1 MDPPLKSPASA
12 QRDTSPSS
20 PVPNRIRRNTACTSC
35 RDSKVKCN
43 ASPTPNK
50 PCQRCSKLGIQC
62 VVDKSHKRMTR
73 RSKLEQ
79 LEKEVQTIKN
89 AVNPHPASSTVP
101 ALPAAAL
108 PLPSP
113 DTAYPAVGVF
123 SDHNRPPPSASRV
136 SLPALSPVPQTRSME
151 QVPTPTLTSHTTP
164 TGPVRQPAQPRA
176 LGSKVLSGEDIDFYF
191 DQYLEHFHPYF
202 PIVRSQDPDRMYKQ
216 SPVLFWTLIAVSSR
230 RYTRDAELFPFL
242 AENLPRE
249 VWAAVSTPPIS
260 MSTVNALLVLC
271 TWPLPTIRFLND
283 PSSSYVAIAQN
294 AALLLGMHTG
304 RGTHPEFCIGPN
316 RQTDITDEEA
326 CFTWMGYNIQAQRVA
341 SSNGLPPPA
350 GFFNEAVNRA
360 AAGRSLPDALGYFGL
375 LYEMQKFSNRLSRT
389 MFSVAEEGEGVPDTV
404 IQLLEDELNKLRQL
418 QSRHNSDLD
427 LFTILAVQF
436 ELQSYY
442 FTPLST
448 VDKHTFRNN
457 VNRAYSTAQ
466 ALINLSLRLDA
477 SCRFLAHAPQHIF
490 RTILD
495 AVAVVFDVLM
505 SGHAT
510 DVEIA
515 NAEVSIKNS
524 QEALRRCSVQ
534 EGDFATRVLRM
545 LESCW
550 SLRHMLP
557 ALEAPISRYPHRTGA
572 VIAFGT
578 LRRWKKEL
586 EQARVEHGGPGAAA
600 SGLGGAGAA
609 GTASINVV
617 VAAVGA
623 ADAGNNGTGGVV
635 PTNDLLQDIDWSMLM
650 DDFDWTAGGGGEPNF
665 LGLS

>member
-1 MDPPLKSPASA
+1 MQCQLDAQQALPALLQARDP
-12 QRDTSPSS
+12 
-20 PVPNRIRRNTACTSC
+20 
-35 RDSKVKCN
+35 
-43 ASPTPNK
+43 
-50 PCQRCSKLGIQC
+50 
-62 VVDKSHKRMTR
+62 
-73 RSKLEQ
+73 

-89 AVNPHPASSTVP
+89 AVNPSPVSAAG
-101 ALPAAAL
+101 ALPPAAL

-113 DTAYPAVGVF
+113 STAYPA
-123 SDHNRPPPSASRV
+123 PPAPSASRV
-136 SLPALSPVPQTRSME
+136 SLPALSPVPQSRPTE

-164 TGPVRQPAQPRA
+164 TGPARQPAQPRA

-191 DQYLEHFHPYF
+191 DHYLEHFHPYF
-202 PIVRSQDPDRMYKQ
+202 PIVRSQDPDRLYKQ
-216 SPVLFWTLIAVSSR
+216 SPILFWTLIAVSSR
-230 RYTRDAELFPFL
+230 RYTRDAGLFPFL
-242 AENLPRE
+242 VENLPRE

-294 AALLLGMHTG
+294 AALLLGLHTG
-304 RGTHPEFCIGPN
+304 SGTHPEFCIGPN

-326 CFTWMGYNIQAQRVA
+326 CFAWMGYNIQAQRVA
-341 SSNGLPPPA
+341 SSNGFPPPA

-360 AAGRSLPDALGYFGL
+360 ASGRSLPDALGYFGL

-418 QSRHNSDLD
+418 QSRHNSGPSATLLAVRSAADPPVPADLD

-448 VDKHTFRNN
+448 VDKSTFRHN

-477 SCRFLAHAPQHIF
+477 SHRFLFHAPQHVF

-510 DVEIA
+510 DVELA

-534 EGDFATRVLRM
+534 EGDFPMRVLRM
-545 LESCW
+545 SESYW
-550 SLRHMLP
+550 SLRHMMP
-557 ALEAPISRYPHRTGA
+557 ALEAPISQYPHRTGA

-578 LRRWKKEL
+578 LRRWKKAL
-586 EQARVEHGGPGAAA
+586 DQARVGYGGQGAAA
-600 SGLGGAGAA
+600 AGAWEGPEGPEGRRPWGRRRRGA
-609 GTASINVV
+609 RVRS
-617 VAAVGA
+617 AVGA
-623 ADAGNNGTGGVV
+623 ADAASSGAGGVV
-635 PTNDLLQDIDWSMLM
+635 PASDLLQDIDWSMLM
-650 DDFDWTAGGGGEPNF
+650 DDFDWTAGGAGEPNF

>member
-1 MDPPLKSPASA
+1 MQCQLDAQQALPALLQARDP
-12 QRDTSPSS
+12 
-20 PVPNRIRRNTACTSC
+20 
-35 RDSKVKCN
+35 
-43 ASPTPNK
+43 
-50 PCQRCSKLGIQC
+50 
-62 VVDKSHKRMTR
+62 
-73 RSKLEQ
+73 

-89 AVNPHPASSTVP
+89 AVNPSPVSAAR
-101 ALPAAAL
+101 ALPPAAL

-113 DTAYPAVGVF
+113 STAYPAVGVF

-136 SLPALSPVPQTRSME
+136 SLPALSPVPQSRPTE

-164 TGPVRQPAQPRA
+164 TGPARQPAQPRA

-191 DQYLEHFHPYF
+191 DHYLEHFHPYF
-202 PIVRSQDPDRMYKQ
+202 PIVRSQDPDRLYKQ
-216 SPVLFWTLIAVSSR
+216 SPILFWTLIAVSSR
-230 RYTRDAELFPFL
+230 RYTRDAGLFPFL
-242 AENLPRE
+242 VENLPRE

-294 AALLLGMHTG
+294 AALLLGLHTG
-304 RGTHPEFCIGPN
+304 SGTHPEFCIGPN

-326 CFTWMGYNIQAQRVA
+326 CFAWMGYNIQAQRVA
-341 SSNGLPPPA
+341 SSNGFPPPA

-360 AAGRSLPDALGYFGL
+360 ASGRSLPDALGYFGL

-448 VDKHTFRNN
+448 VDKSTFRHN

-477 SCRFLAHAPQHIF
+477 SHRFLFHAPQHVF

-510 DVEIA
+510 DVELA

-534 EGDFATRVLRM
+534 EGDFPMRVLRM
-545 LESCW
+545 SESYW
-550 SLRHMLP
+550 SLRHMMP
-557 ALEAPISRYPHRTGA
+557 ALEAPISQYPHRTGA

-578 LRRWKKEL
+578 LRRWKKAL
-586 EQARVEHGGPGAAA
+586 DQARVGYGGQGTAAA
-600 SGLGGAGAA
+600 GGVGGAGGAGGA
-609 GTASINVV
+609 PAPGTASTRECRARGSGVSVADLV

-623 ADAGNNGTGGVV
+623 ADAANNGAGGVV
-635 PTNDLLQDIDWSMLM
+635 PASDLLQDIDWSMLM
-650 DDFDWTAGGGGEPNF
+650 DDFDWTAGGAGEPNF

>member
-1 MDPPLKSPASA
+1 
-12 QRDTSPSS
+12 
-20 PVPNRIRRNTACTSC
+20 
-35 RDSKVKCN
+35 
-43 ASPTPNK
+43 
-50 PCQRCSKLGIQC
+50 
-62 VVDKSHKRMTR
+62 MTR

-89 AVNPHPASSTVP
+89 AVNPPPASS
-101 ALPAAAL
+101 AAAQPAAGL

-123 SDHNRPPPSASRV
+123 LDHNRPSPSASRV
-136 SLPALSPVPQTRSME
+136 SLPALSPVPQTRSTE

-164 TGPVRQPAQPRA
+164 TGPGRQPAQPRA

-216 SPVLFWTLIAVSSR
+216 SPILFWTLIAVSSR
-230 RYTRDAELFPFL
+230 RYTRDAGLLPFL
-242 AENLPRE
+242 VENLPRE

-260 MSTVNALLVLC
+260 MGTINALLVLC
-271 TWPLPTIRFLND
+271 TWPLPTIRFLRD

-316 RQTDITDEEA
+316 MQTDITDEEA
-326 CFTWMGYNIQAQRVA
+326 CYTWMGYNIQAQRVA
-341 SSNGLPPPA
+341 SSNGFPPPA

-360 AAGRSLPDALGYFGL
+360 AAGRSLPDALGYFGM

-448 VDKHTFRNN
+448 VDKTTFRHNI
-457 VNRAYSTAQ
+457 NRAYSTAQ
-466 ALINLSLRLDA
+466 ALINLSLRLDS

-495 AVAVVFDVLM
+495 AVAVVFNVLM

-510 DVEIA
+510 DVELA

-534 EGDFATRVLRM
+534 EGDLAMRVLRM
-545 LESCW
+545 SESYW
-550 SLRHMLP
+550 SLRHMMP
-557 ALEAPISRYPHRTGA
+557 GLEAPISRYPHRTGA

-586 EQARVEHGGPGAAA
+586 DQARVGYGGPGAAA
-600 SGLGGAGAA
+600 GGSGGAGVAGAA
-609 GTASINVV
+609 SMSECKARGSGVSVADLM

-623 ADAGNNGTGGVV
+623 ADAGNNGAGGVA

-650 DDFDWTAGGGGEPNF
+650 DDFDWTAGDGGEPNF

>member
-1 MDPPLKSPASA
+1 
-12 QRDTSPSS
+12 
-20 PVPNRIRRNTACTSC
+20 
-35 RDSKVKCN
+35 
-43 ASPTPNK
+43 
-50 PCQRCSKLGIQC
+50 
-62 VVDKSHKRMTR
+62 MTR

-89 AVNPHPASSTVP
+89 AVNPRPVSSAAAAAP
-101 ALPAAAL
+101 LAPAAL

-113 DTAYPAVGVF
+113 NTAYPAVGVF
-123 SDHNRPPPSASRV
+123 SDHNHPPPSASRV
-136 SLPALSPVPQTRSME
+136 SLPALSPVPQSRPTE
-151 QVPTPTLTSHTTP
+151 QVPTPTLTSHTSHTTP
-164 TGPVRQPAQPRA
+164 TGPARQPAQPRA
-176 LGSKVLSGEDIDFYF
+176 LGSKVLSGEDIDSYF
-191 DQYLEHFHPYF
+191 DQYFEHFHPYF
-202 PIVRSQDPDRMYKQ
+202 PIVRSQDPDRLYKQ
-216 SPVLFWTLIAVSSR
+216 SPILFWTLIAVSSR
-230 RYTRDAELFPFL
+230 RYTRDAGLFPFL
-242 AENLPRE
+242 VENLPRE
-249 VWAAVSTPPIS
+249 VWAAVATPPIS
-260 MSTVNALLVLC
+260 ISTVNALLVLC
-271 TWPLPTIRFLND
+271 TWPLPTIRFLSD

-341 SSNGLPPPA
+341 SSNGFPPPA

-360 AAGRSLPDALGYFGL
+360 AAGRSLPDALGYFGM
-375 LYEMQKFSNRLSRT
+375 LYEMQRFSNRLSRT

-448 VDKHTFRNN
+448 VDKPTFRHN

-466 ALINLSLRLDA
+466 AIINLSLRLDA
-477 SCRFLAHAPQHIF
+477 SCRFLSHSPQHVF

-495 AVAVVFDVLM
+495 AAAVIFDVLV

-510 DVEIA
+510 DVELA

-534 EGDFATRVLRM
+534 EGDFAMRVLRM
-545 LESCW
+545 SESYW
-550 SLRHMLP
+550 SLRHMMP
-557 ALEAPISRYPHRTGA
+557 ALEAPISQYPHRTGA
-572 VIAFGT
+572 VMAFGT

-586 EQARVEHGGPGAAA
+586 DQARVGGGGPGAAA
-600 SGLGGAGAA
+600 AGGA
-609 GTASINVV
+609 GTASMT
-617 VAAVGA
+617 AAGT
-623 ADAGNNGTGGVV
+623 ADAGNNGAGGVA

>member
-1 MDPPLKSPASA
+1 
-12 QRDTSPSS
+12 
-20 PVPNRIRRNTACTSC
+20 
-35 RDSKVKCN
+35 
-43 ASPTPNK
+43 
-50 PCQRCSKLGIQC
+50 
-62 VVDKSHKRMTR
+62 MTR

-89 AVNPHPASSTVP
+89 AVNPHPVSSSAAA
-101 ALPAAAL
+101 ALPTAAL

-136 SLPALSPVPQTRSME
+136 SLPALSPVPQTRSTE

-164 TGPVRQPAQPRA
+164 TGPARQPAQPRA

-230 RYTRDAELFPFL
+230 RYTRDVELFPFL

-271 TWPLPTIRFLND
+271 TWPLPTLRFLSD
-283 PSSSYVAIAQN
+283 PSSSYIAIAQN

-304 RGTHPEFCIGPN
+304 RGTHPEFCIGSN

-326 CFTWMGYNIQAQRVA
+326 CFTWMGVA
-341 SSNGLPPPA
+341 SNNGVPPPA

-360 AAGRSLPDALGYFGL
+360 AAGRSLPDALGYFGM
-375 LYEMQKFSNRLSRT
+375 LYEMQKFSNRLSRV

-427 LFTILAVQF
+427 LFTILAIQF

-448 VDKHTFRNN
+448 IDKHTFRHN

-510 DVEIA
+510 DVELA
-515 NAEVSIKNS
+515 NAELSIKNS

-534 EGDFATRVLRM
+534 EGDFAMRVLRM
-545 LESCW
+545 SESYW
-550 SLRHMLP
+550 SLRHMMP

-572 VIAFGT
+572 IMAFGT

-586 EQARVEHGGPGAAA
+586 EQARVGYGGLGAAA
-600 SGLGGAGAA
+600 GGPGGAGAA
-609 GTASINVV
+609 GTASMT
-617 VAAVGA
+617 AVGA
-623 ADAGNNGTGGVV
+623 ADAGNNGAGTVA

>member
-1 MDPPLKSPASA
+1 MQCKLDA
-12 QRDTSPSS
+12 QQ
-20 PVPNRIRRNTACTSC
+20 AF
-35 RDSKVKCN
+35 
-43 ASPTPNK
+43 
-50 PCQRCSKLGIQC
+50 
-62 VVDKSHKRMTR
+62 
-73 RSKLEQ
+73 KLEQ

-89 AVNPHPASSTVP
+89 AVNPSPVSAAGV
-101 ALPAAAL
+101 LPAAAL

-113 DTAYPAVGVF
+113 STAYPAVGVF
-123 SDHNRPPPSASRV
+123 SDHTRPTPSASRV
-136 SLPALSPVPQTRSME
+136 SLPALSPVPQTRPTE

-164 TGPVRQPAQPRA
+164 TGPTRQTAQPRA

-191 DQYLEHFHPYF
+191 DHYFEHFHPYF
-202 PIVRSQDPDRMYKQ
+202 PIVRSQDPDRLYKQ
-216 SPVLFWTLIAVSSR
+216 SPILFWTLIAISSR
-230 RYTRDAELFPFL
+230 RYTRDAGLFPFL
-242 AENLPRE
+242 VENLPRE

-271 TWPLPTIRFLND
+271 TWPLPTIRFLSD
-283 PSSSYVAIAQN
+283 PSSSYIAIAQN
-294 AALLLGMHTG
+294 AALMLGLHTG

-341 SSNGLPPPA
+341 ASNGYPPPA

-360 AAGRSLPDALGYFGL
+360 AAGRSLPDALGYFGV

-427 LFTILAVQF
+427 LFAILAVQF

-448 VDKHTFRNN
+448 VDKSTFQHN

-477 SCRFLAHAPQHIF
+477 SHRFLFHAPQHVF

-495 AVAVVFDVLM
+495 AVAVVFDVLI

-510 DVEIA
+510 EVELA

-534 EGDFATRVLRM
+534 EGDFAMRVLRM
-545 LESCW
+545 SESYW
-550 SLRHMLP
+550 SLRHMMP
-557 ALEAPISRYPHRTGA
+557 ALEAPISQYPHRTGA

-578 LRRWKKEL
+578 LRRWKKDL
-586 EQARVEHGGPGAAA
+586 DQARVGHGGQGAGAAA
-600 SGLGGAGAA
+600 AGGVGGAA
-609 GTASINVV
+609 GTAAAGAASIRECRARGSGVSVADLV
-617 VAAVGA
+617 VAAAGA
-623 ADAGNNGTGGVV
+623 ADASGNGAGGVV
-635 PTNDLLQDIDWSMLM
+635 PASDLLQDIDWSMLM
-650 DDFDWTAGGGGEPNF
+650 DDFDWTAGGVGEPNF